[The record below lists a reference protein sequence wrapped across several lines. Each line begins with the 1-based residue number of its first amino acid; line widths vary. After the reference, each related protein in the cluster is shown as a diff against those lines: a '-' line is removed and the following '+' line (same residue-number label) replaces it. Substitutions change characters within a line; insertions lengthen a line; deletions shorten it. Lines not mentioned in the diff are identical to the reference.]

1 MPAAA
6 PPGGVR
12 RSYASVS
19 QVSHRKRQKE
29 ALRREREARER
40 EAREAQQRKRMV
52 GFGAAGLIAV
62 AAIVVLVVVAAGG
75 DGGGGADA
83 ASSEVLPD
91 GGSVPEQQEFD
102 LTAAARAAGCELRS
116 TRARSRQHTTSLGQR
131 IDYNTNPP
139 TSGRHYEI
147 PAEDGAYGEAPQDE
161 QLVHTLEHG
170 RVIVWFRPGLPEDQR
185 ADLKALFDE
194 DSYQMVLVPRADMPY
209 QVAASAWNRDPVP
222 NGTGRL
228 MTCDRMTPEAFDA
241 LRAFRDEHRS
251 NGPEPVP

>member
-1 MPAAA
+1 M
-6 PPGGVR
+6 
-12 RSYASVS
+12 
-19 QVSHRKRQKE
+19 SHRKQQKE
-29 ALRREREARER
+29 ALRREREQRER
-40 EAREAQQRKRMV
+40 QAREAQQRKRMV

-83 ASSEVLPD
+83 ASAEVLPD

-102 LTAAARAAGCELRS
+102 LTAAARAAGCELS
-116 TRARSRQHTTSLGQR
+116 SERARSRQHTTSLGQR
-131 IDYNTNPP
+131 VNYDTNPP
-139 TSGRHYEI
+139 TSGRHYQI
-147 PAEDGAYGEAPQDE
+147 QAEDGAYGEAPQDE

-170 RVIVWFRPGLPEDQR
+170 RVLIWFKPSLSEEQR

-194 DSYQMVLVPRADMPY
+194 DSYQLVLVPRADMPY

-222 NGTGRL
+222 LGTGRL
-228 MTCDRMTPEAFDA
+228 MTCQRITPEIFDA

-251 NGPEPVP
+251 NGPEAVP